1 MKTSLGEKEIIIGS
15 FKSVLNEVSL
25 EQKVEMSEKNTFY
38 FFKSIICKTIVLN
51 QCCYIPLTVILK
63 DCVSI

>member
-1 MKTSLGEKEIIIGS
+1 MKTSLGEKEIITGS

-38 FFKSIICKTIVLN
+38 FKVNSFLEGNVVC
-51 QCCYIPLTVILK
+51 
-63 DCVSI
+63 